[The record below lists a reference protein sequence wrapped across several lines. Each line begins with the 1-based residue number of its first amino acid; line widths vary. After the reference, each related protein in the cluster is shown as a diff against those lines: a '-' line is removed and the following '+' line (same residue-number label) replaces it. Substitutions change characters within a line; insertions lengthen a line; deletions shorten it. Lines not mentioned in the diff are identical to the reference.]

1 MIVKAE
7 LNILIID
14 DEEADRCHLMQR
26 LKQVEENIS
35 TQTTE
40 SKEGAIALLA
50 KHNFDCIFLKENLTN
65 SPNTLQYLR
74 QQQIETPI
82 ILLTEREDRK
92 TRLEWLEMGV
102 SDTLHRR
109 EIVPEILSRSLYI
122 AIGID
127 LARQEATESL
137 RQANARLAE
146 QKQHL
151 TTLQKLTNLLNQRL
165 TDLKDLLEVM
175 ARSVLK
181 AIAGAQFCF
190 IALYDCQKCQT
201 SLTVTA
207 GEGADRLPLDRAFSV
222 GGWLYQVFATGEAT
236 LMQTPSHPLFPFPA
250 ALYAV
255 PIQSARSGRLGV
267 LGVGHW
273 QDIEAVTRGDGL
285 LLLAVGEQAAIAIDN
300 AQLIQTLE
308 EREERLERQN
318 QTLAKQNKKLA
329 NQRQQIHQKNLQL
342 IEAAKMK
349 SQFLATMS
357 HELRTPMNAIMGFS
371 QVLLRQRTDSLS
383 PHQAQMIERI
393 HNNGKNLLEL
403 INDILD
409 LSKIEAKKL
418 EIKLGSFN
426 VVQLV
431 STTLESLRPLADE
444 KNLELRCDC
453 DGTLKHQEI
462 VSDRDRLRQILV
474 NLLSNA
480 IKFTETGGITVKLE
494 EGESDRIKII
504 VKDTGIGIPR
514 NRQQQIFEEFY
525 QGDRGTTR
533 KYSGTGLGLAI
544 TKSLVELMQGKI
556 ELESQVGK
564 GTTFLIELPCKP

>member
-1 MIVKAE
+1 M
-7 LNILIID
+7 LNILIVD
-14 DEEADRCHLMQR
+14 DEEADRDR
-26 LKQVEENIS
+26 LIQTLDKIEEEIVVREIE
-35 TQTTE
+35 TMD
-40 SKEGAIALLA
+40 GAIAMLSTT
-50 KHNFDCIFLKENLTN
+50 NVDCIFLKETLCD
-65 SPNTLQYLR
+65 SSATLQPLYPQHR
-74 QQQIETPI
+74 KTPI

-92 TRLEWLEMGV
+92 TRWEWLEIGV

-127 LARQEATESL
+127 RARQEATENL

-151 TTLQKLTNLLNQRL
+151 TALQKLTNLLNQRL
-165 TDLKDLLEVM
+165 TNLTDLLEVM
-175 ARSVLK
+175 ARSVSE

-190 IALYDCQKCQT
+190 IALYDCQECQT

-207 GEGADRLPLDRAFSV
+207 GEEADRLPLDRAFSV
-222 GGWLYQVFATGEAT
+222 GGWLHRVFTTGETT
-236 LMQTPSHPLFPFPA
+236 LMQTPTHPLFPFPA

-273 QDIEAVTRGDGL
+273 QNIEAFTRGDGL
-285 LLLAVGEQAAIAIDN
+285 LLLAAGEQAAIAIDN

-318 QTLAKQNKKLA
+318 QTLARQNQKLA
-329 NQRQQIHQKNLQL
+329 TQRQQIHQKNLQL
-342 IEAAKMK
+342 IEAANMK

-357 HELRTPMNAIMGFS
+357 HELRTPMNAIIGFS
-371 QVLLRQRTDSLS
+371 QVLLRQRSGSLS
-383 PHQAQMIERI
+383 LHQAQMIERI

-426 VVQLV
+426 VIQLIC
-431 STTLESLRPLADE
+431 TTLETLRPLADE
-444 KNLELRCDC
+444 KNLELYCDC
-453 DGTLKHQEI
+453 HCHIENKEI
-462 VSDRDRLRQILV
+462 VSDRDRLRQVLV

-480 IKFTETGGITVKLE
+480 IKFTEEGSIIVRLE
-494 EGESDRIKII
+494 DVGCDRLKMI
-504 VKDTGIGIPR
+504 VKDTGIGIAQE
-514 NRQQQIFEEFY
+514 RQKRIFEEFY
-525 QGDRGTTR
+525 QGDQTTTR

-556 ELESQVGK
+556 ELESQLGK
-564 GTTFLIELPCKP
+564 GTTFCIELPCKP

>member
-1 MIVKAE
+1 MLK
-7 LNILIID
+7 ILIVD
-14 DEEADRCHLMQR
+14 DEEIDRWHLIQT
-26 LKQVEENIS
+26 LDKLEEEIVVQEME
-35 TQTTE
+35 TLDD
-40 SKEGAIALLA
+40 AIALLA
-50 KHNFDCIFLKENLTN
+50 TTQIDCIFLQETLC
-65 SPNTLQYLR
+65 NTPAILQKVCAL
-74 QQQIETPI
+74 TPI
-82 ILLTEREDRK
+82 ILLIEREDPKR
-92 TRLEWLEMGV
+92 RWEWLELGI

-127 LARQEATESL
+127 RARQEATENL
-137 RQANARLAE
+137 RRANARLAE

-151 TTLQKLTNLLNQRL
+151 TTLHKLTNLLNQRL
-165 TDLKDLLEVM
+165 TNLTNLLEVM
-175 ARSVLK
+175 AQSVSE

-190 IALYDCQKCQT
+190 IALYDCQECQT
-201 SLTVTA
+201 SLTIAT
-207 GEGADRLPLDRAFSV
+207 GEGVDRLPLDRAFSV
-222 GGWLYQVFATGEAT
+222 GGWLHQVFATGEAS
-236 LMQTPSHPLFPFPA
+236 LVQTPTHPLFPFPA

-273 QDIEAVTRGDGL
+273 NNIEAFSRGEGL
-285 LLLAVGEQAAIAIDN
+285 LLLAAGEQAAIAIDN

-318 QTLAKQNKKLA
+318 HTLARQNQKLA
-329 NQRQQIHQKNLQL
+329 TQRQQIHQKNLQL
-342 IEAAKMK
+342 IEAAKVK

-357 HELRTPMNAIMGFS
+357 HELRTPMNAIIGFS
-371 QVLLRQRTDSLS
+371 QVLLRQRSDSFS
-383 PHQAQMIERI
+383 THQVKMLERI

-426 VVQLV
+426 VVNLIC
-431 STTLESLRPLADE
+431 TTLETLRPLADE
-444 KNLELRCDC
+444 KNLELSCDC
-453 DGTLKHQEI
+453 HCHFNNKEI

-480 IKFTETGGITVKLE
+480 IKFTEKGSVIVKLE
-494 EGESDRIKII
+494 DIEGDRLKLI
-504 VKDTGIGIPR
+504 VKDTGIGIAR
-514 NRQQQIFEEFY
+514 KRQKRIFEEFY
-525 QGDRGTTR
+525 QGDQSTTR

-544 TKSLVELMQGKI
+544 TKSLVELMQGTI
-556 ELESQVGK
+556 ELKSQLGK
-564 GTTFLIELPCKP
+564 GTTFSIELPCKQPIQK